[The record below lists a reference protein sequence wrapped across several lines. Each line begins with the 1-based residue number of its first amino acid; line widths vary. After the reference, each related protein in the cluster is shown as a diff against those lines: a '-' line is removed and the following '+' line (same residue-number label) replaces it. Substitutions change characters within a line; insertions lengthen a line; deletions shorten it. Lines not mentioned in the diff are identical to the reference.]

1 MPSMTLMARPSGQTS
16 TSFAVQSVLAAVV
29 LARTVTDSGPV
40 TSTSDVSRSLV

>member
-1 MPSMTLMARPSGQTS
+1 MTLMARPSDQTS

-40 TSTSDVSRSLV
+40 ASTSDVRRSLV